1 MRRLFCY
8 TLSARAIGAT
18 VSAGALHAQGWGF
31 ESLIAHHLFLL
42 GSQRWGPF
50 LLERRA
56 WDSNP
61 QGCGAEE
68 TRSVFQRSTQG
79 AKRRSGSG
87 RRSRTRHPSSPTI
100 ELETVLE
107 RGPFLFG
114 PVAEG
119 FEPAGCAPFQGQWSK
134 NAKYEYCYLFGNS
147 IFEVSEGKFDIKAAD
162 NGPDEHFSA
171 NETGHMWPN
180 SSNCV

>member
-1 MRRLFCY
+1 MFCY

-68 TRSVFQRSTQG
+68 TRNVFQ
-79 AKRRSGSG
+79 RRSGSG
-87 RRSRTRHPSSPTI
+87 RRSRTRHPSSPTTDLI
-100 ELETVLE
+100 GSQKW
-107 RGPFLFG
+107 GPFFFV
-114 PVAEG
+114 PSAEE